1 MPAALCRRAPRRLL
15 SQPAVPVRLPV
26 SPVPAIRH
34 VSLLGTGFPV
44 GASCVGGLFFSGG
57 LFGSHAAIVL
67 FICPN
72 RVLNRV
78 QKP

>member
-1 MPAALCRRAPRRLL
+1 MATALDCCAPRCLL

-26 SPVPAIRH
+26 SPVPRNY
-34 VSLLGTGFPV
+34 VSLPLGTGFPV

-57 LFGSHAAIVL
+57 LFVLHAAIVL

-72 RVLNRV
+72 RVLNPV